1 MADVVSNA
9 SPAVR
14 NAAKTST
21 IERILWWLALL
32 TIVLGGARIAATY
45 SVLSITYDEPA
56 HIAAGMQLID
66 KHEFTYERLHPPLSR
81 IAVALG
87 PYIAG
92 YRSQNGGDM
101 WIEGRRMFYGKGA
114 HPETELL
121 VLARLGVLPFFVIA
135 LAAIWMWTSRYIGR
149 APAALAV
156 ILLGNLP
163 VFLAHFGLA
172 TTDAVFTATFVAA
185 FFSFLLWLERTTIP
199 RGLALGLTFAL
210 AVSAKLSA
218 LLFLPATCGAVLAHR
233 WICDGEGWRARE
245 FLIAWR
251 GWLVSF

>member
-56 HIAAGMQLID
+56 HIAADMQLID
-66 KHEFTYERLHPPLSR
+66 KHEFTYERLHPPLAR

-101 WIEGRRMFYGKGA
+101 WIEGRRLFYGNG
-114 HPETELL
+114 HPDYEILT
-121 VLARLGVLPFFVIA
+121 LARIGILPFFVA
-135 LAAIWMWTSRYIGR
+135 GLVLVWAWSARYVG
-149 APAALAV
+149 PVEGALAV
-156 ILLGNLP
+156 ILLGNIP
-163 VFLAHFGLA
+163 VVLAHSGLA
-172 TTDAVFTATFVAA
+172 TTDAPFACTFLGA
-185 FFSFLLWLERTTIP
+185 FFSFLLWIERP
-199 RGLALGLTFAL
+199 SPLRGRVLGVAAALALCT
-210 AVSAKLSA
+210 KLSTF
-218 LLFLPATCGAVLAHR
+218 LFLPTACGAVLLYR
-233 WICDGEGWRARE
+233 WVLD
-245 FLIAWR
+245 
-251 GWLVSF
+251 